1 MLEKTELQEKLRMTS
16 LWLTHS
22 DFKAICLYRTCRKT
36 KQLPESDYLLRG
48 HCTCSPNWL
57 NIGNTWK
64 AVCTTELFDLACR
77 ALKSGGREKTNTP
90 ADSKSFSEMPLWILD
105 VWWYISII

>member
-1 MLEKTELQEKLRMTS
+1 MSLQNMA
-16 LWLTHS
+16 LWFYFS
-22 DFKAICLYRTCRKT
+22 CLSPALLCCCSRKT